1 MAELEV
7 KLDRVCRFTSA
18 GDMEKQQL
26 LITYLEQ
33 QVALQQRE
41 WEVQKKVINKEK
53 SKALQTA
60 KFATKKLLETVK
72 DFQRQT
78 EMQRKVHMML
88 TNMLQEKEQ
97 KLQSITSKVTQPHR
111 KLLL

>member
-1 MAELEV
+1 
-7 KLDRVCRFTSA
+7 
-18 GDMEKQQL
+18 MERQQL

-41 WEVQKKVINKEK
+41 WEIQKKVINKEK

-78 EMQRKVHMML
+78 EMQRRVHVML
-88 TNMLQEKEQ
+88 TNMLQDKEEKLL
-97 KLQSITSKVTQPHR
+97 KITSKVSVIV
-111 KLLL
+111 L